1 MKKIPRKRKS
11 DDLIRDNKN
20 VNENVSKRRESRLDE
35 RTYEYKLESK
45 GRGPRPRG
53 SINFV
58 SVKAIT
64 FERANIFNGG
74 AIKII
79 NQKPRMKIRTGE
91 MEEDAGEKRQRE

>member
-74 AIKII
+74 RLKL
-79 NQKPRMKIRTGE
+79 
-91 MEEDAGEKRQRE
+91 